1 MLTFNH
7 ERRKSIMKLTKII
20 SKLALSGALLG
31 SAGGMVALAPVNT
44 VQAFSPYSPTATTKD
59 YNKMQK
65 LAHKNGITY
74 TKPKFFIDWVPG
86 NSAGNLC
93 RKSPYKLL
101 DNALTDPGRQWARI
115 VGAGTVHGHSY
126 FVFQNEGDVKAL
138 TPAEYFHVPYGFKF
152 KKGHKPVK
160 GYYGSLAGAS
170 NGYYEYADEYGRTF
184 TKENTVYSDRK
195 DGYRY
200 ITQSYD
206 GQNEGKNKGFFIGL
220 TAIPMNDGHS
230 YYPLYG
236 YSTDDSNLEVLYIR
250 TEDIDQFKPAKVT
263 YKWCGTLNKTKGTNY
278 YHNFKPYQK
287 KHSAGY

>member
-1 MLTFNH
+1 
-7 ERRKSIMKLTKII
+7 MKLTKII

-31 SAGGMVALAPVNT
+31 SVGGVVALTTPNIVKADTPLT
-44 VQAFSPYSPTATTKD
+44 TATTKD
-59 YNKMQK
+59 YNKIQK
-65 LAHKNGITY
+65 LAQKNKITY
-74 TKPKFFIDWVPG
+74 IKPKFFIEWVPG
-86 NSAGNLC
+86 NSVGQIYTKN
-93 RKSPYKLL
+93 PYKLA
-101 DNALTDPGRQWARI
+101 DNIQLDPGRQWDRVI
-115 VGAGTVHGHSY
+115 GAGTIHG
-126 FVFQNEGDVKAL
+126 KAYVISKFESENKKIL
-138 TPAEYFHVPYGFKF
+138 TPAEYFNVPYGFKF

-170 NGYYEYADEYGRTF
+170 NGYDAYLDEYEGVF

-200 ITQSYD
+200 IKQSYD

-220 TAIPMNDGHS
+220 TAIPMNDGNS

-236 YSTDDSNLEVLYIR
+236 YSTDDSTLEVLYIR

-263 YKWCGTLNKTKGTNY
+263 YKYCGTLNKTKGTNY